1 MTIFIYARE
10 EIEQLIEKE
19 FPTKTAVISFY
30 DPPVGSHEARPVDFC
45 GKAGR
50 LFQAAVWDIHYDE
63 LEDYGLRYEDYFPEA
78 EKLASFIADAEKDGW
93 DIICQCEYGQSRSA
107 GCAAAIREFYE
118 ESGISIF
125 ADYRYCPNQ
134 MIYHKVYDALV
145 RL

>member
-30 DPPVGSHEARPVDFC
+30 DPPVGSHEAPPVDFC

-63 LEDYGLRYEDYFPEA
+63 LEDYGLRYEDYLPEA
-78 EKLASFIADAEKDGW
+78 EKLADETSEQFDVSDQRTLDEVVNWLMRLGYIPSFWQG
-93 DIICQCEYGQSRSA
+93 
-107 GCAAAIREFYE
+107 
-118 ESGISIF
+118 
-125 ADYRYCPNQ
+125 
-134 MIYHKVYDALV
+134 
-145 RL
+145 

>member
-30 DPPVGSHEARPVDFC
+30 DPPVGSHEAPPVDFC

-50 LFQAAVWDIHYDE
+50 LFQAAVW
-63 LEDYGLRYEDYFPEA
+63 DYFPEA